1 MCKRGSD
8 IREVLSSEREENE
21 LRQLFSQTER
31 ERERQGWDCGV
42 FICNLICNCFY
53 DLSFLKFPKQP
64 F

>member
-31 ERERQGWDCGV
+31 ERERQRRLAA
-42 FICNLICNCFY
+42 FRKRSSEELAEEFMAALENA
-53 DLSFLKFPKQP
+53 K
-64 F
+64 